1 MRGRE
6 VCDGVLMAR
15 LVDRRGNNE
24 GVEGLKTRTRCEPRA
39 IAQLDLVPAL
49 ANMRCRPFGNF
60 PRLPFGRSINN
71 QDVHHIPPTTRPPF
85 GWSPASRPVRRTKID
100 PVRSY

>member
-6 VCDGVLMAR
+6 VCDGVLMAL

-24 GVEGLKTRTRCEPRA
+24 RVKGRKIRTRYEPCA

-49 ANMRCRPFGNF
+49 ATVRCRPFGNF

-71 QDVHHIPPTTRPPF
+71 QDVHDIPPTTPTSVATGAGYRLFAGARPH
-85 GWSPASRPVRRTKID
+85 GR
-100 PVRSY
+100 

>member
-1 MRGRE
+1 MRARE
-6 VCDGVLMAR
+6 VCDGVLMAL

-24 GVEGLKTRTRCEPRA
+24 RVEGRKIRTRCEPCA

-49 ANMRCRPFGNF
+49 ATMRCRPFGNF

-71 QDVHHIPPTTRPPF
+71 QDVHDVPPTTEVTF
-85 GWSPASRPVRRTKID
+85 ISTIDTAIPAC
-100 PVRSY
+100 SYAMPRNS